1 MNEEWR
7 DIPHYEG
14 LYQVSNLGQIRSI
27 DRFVRRGIG
36 TTKMLKG
43 IILNPLFQRNGY
55 IFVILSKNGKT
66 KRMAIHRAVALAFIP
81 NPDNKSEVNHIN
93 EDKRDNRVSNL
104 EWITIHDNRC
114 YGTRIE
120 RGIANRDQTG
130 KKNGMFGRKGAMNP
144 QSRKILQYD
153 LSGNFIREYE
163 NIRIAAEM
171 TNSNPS
177 SISRVAKG
185 YIKQTNSFIWRYK

>member
-55 IFVILSKNGKT
+55 MFVILSKNGKT

>member
-27 DRFVRRGIG
+27 DRVVRRGIG

-55 IFVILSKNGKT
+55 MFVILSKNGKT

>member
-27 DRFVRRGIG
+27 DRVVRRCIG

-55 IFVILSKNGKT
+55 MFVILSKNGKT